1 MIKVGKERGIRSM
14 KELFLTF
21 PEWKE
26 TGLKRKATG

>member
-1 MIKVGKERGIRSM
+1 MVKVEKERGIRSM

-21 PEWKE
+21 PDRKE